1 MKKYMMII
9 AGITAALVL
18 SGCGETQSTETTRNN
33 VEVEHIEVEHIETE
47 HILVEETQT
56 ERVYIDD
63 EYTNEVDYNSRVNT
77 WENSTTYWD

>member
-18 SGCGETQSTETTRNN
+18 SGCGETQPTETTRN
-33 VEVEHIEVEHIETE
+33 VGVEHIEVEHIETE
-47 HILVEETQT
+47 HILIEETQT